1 MDTSRSDLTLTK
13 SRAILLDDPTLRAG
27 ELGRALG
34 KLIDDVLRTQLA
46 AVGAENVSVVAL
58 GSYARYELCPG
69 SDLDVMLVHKGR
81 RDISEVADSLW
92 YPLWNAGFVLGHSVR
107 TPKEALALA
116 DKDLDTLTALLDA
129 RVVSGELEVEATD
142 LIDRARG
149 RARKMREPLI
159 AKLRDAAVI
168 RRLRPGAIAEMLEPN
183 LKDGAGGLRDVQ
195 AFGWAG
201 WALGKPGGVQTLLDQ
216 AYLEPEDVELLN
228 AARTEL
234 LDIRVALH
242 RVTGGRSDVLA
253 LQDQDAVAEALGA
266 TDADTLVRGLSDVTR
281 HVAWIAADIWDRLGA
296 PSTRSSNRA
305 ANSRRALPDGV
316 LISDR
321 RVVIAPDAEIS
332 GALLLKAA
340 KIAATEVT
348 PLSRQSLARFANVA
362 PPAWTMEDRD
372 EFIALLRTGS
382 NAVVV
387 FDALDNAGAIES
399 ILPEWGHVRSLPQRN
414 AYHRFTVDRHL
425 LETVA
430 EAVAL
435 LDGAADQSA
444 GDQQAGPAAKCERP
458 DLLLLGSLLHDIGKG
473 LPGDHSVLG
482 AQTAVTVAERI
493 GVDQTGTEILQWL
506 VSEHLLMADTA
517 TRRDLSDPATVARFA
532 ARVVSPERLRLLTL
546 LTIADSKATGPA
558 AWNAT
563 KASLVSEL
571 FDRTLDYL
579 YGDGK
584 GGTRW
589 GSHLAPARDVPAG
602 VGVEWEHLDDG
613 LVRCRVVARDR
624 PGFLAAVAG
633 ALTLE
638 GFDIVSASGRPTD
651 DGRAVEMF
659 TGSDLFSRLGDE
671 GGQDRAS
678 ANILDALEVGTDLGP
693 RLDAWISRY
702 GTKRRVS
709 SDVRVEIALDA
720 SDEATVV
727 EVFAPDGVGLLA
739 RVAKVFADQGL
750 DVSVVKVA
758 TTGTMA
764 VDIFYVRDAAGKV
777 TDEMKLE
784 RLRNSLLA
792 TLTSN

>member
-13 SRAILLDDPTLRAG
+13 SRALLLEDPTLRAG

-34 KLIDDVLRTQLA
+34 KLIDDVVRTQLG
-46 AVGAENVSVVAL
+46 AVGAQNVAVVAL

-92 YPLWNAGFVLGHSVR
+92 YPLWDAGFVLGHSVR

-116 DKDLDTLTALLDA
+116 EKDLDTLTALVDA
-129 RVVSGELEVEATD
+129 RVVGGELEVEATD
-142 LIDRARG
+142 LVDRARG
-149 RARKMREPLI
+149 RARKMRAPLI

-201 WALGKPGGVQTLLDQ
+201 WALGEPGGIQTLLDQ
-216 AYLEPEDVELLN
+216 GYLEPDDVEHLN
-228 AARTEL
+228 AARVQL

-253 LQDQDAVAEALGA
+253 LQDQDAVAQALGA
-266 TDADTLVRGLSDVTR
+266 ADADTLVRGLSDSTR
-281 HVAWIAADIWDRLGA
+281 HVAWIAADIWDRLDA
-296 PSTRSSNRA
+296 SSTGSSKRA
-305 ANSRRALPDGV
+305 ANSSRSLSDGV
-316 LISDR
+316 SICDR
-321 RVVIAPDAEIS
+321 RVVVAPDVEIS

-340 KIAATEVT
+340 KFAATEVT
-348 PLSRQSLARFANVA
+348 PLSRQSLVRFANVT

-382 NAVVV
+382 DAVAV

-430 EAVAL
+430 EAAAL
-435 LDGAADQSA
+435 LDEVGGKNAE
-444 GDQQAGPAAKCERP
+444 PAAECERP

-482 AQTAVTVAERI
+482 AQTAVTVAKRI
-493 GVDQTGTEILQWL
+493 GVDEAGIEILQWL
-506 VSEHLLMADTA
+506 VTEHLLMADTA
-517 TRRDLSDPATVARFA
+517 TRRDLSDPVTVARFA
-532 ARVVSPERLRLLTL
+532 ARVASPERLRLLTL

-563 KASLVSEL
+563 KAALVSEL

-579 YGDGK
+579 YGDGT

-589 GSHLAPARDVPAG
+589 GAHLVPDRDVGAG
-602 VGVEWEHLDDG
+602 VGVEWEQLDDG
-613 LVRCRVVARDR
+613 LVRCRVVAPDR

-638 GFDIVSASGRPTD
+638 GFDIVSASGRPTN

-659 TGSDLFSRLGDE
+659 TGTDHFSRLSDADGR
-671 GGQDRAS
+671 DRAS
-678 ANILDALEVGTDLGP
+678 ANILAALEVGNDLGP
-693 RLDAWISRY
+693 RLDEWIARY
-702 GTKRRVS
+702 ATKRRVS
-709 SDVRVEIALDA
+709 SDVRIEIALDA

-739 RVAKVFADQGL
+739 RVATVFADQGL

-777 TDEMKLE
+777 TDELQLE
-784 RLRNSLLA
+784 RLRNALLV